1 MLTDEVRLSAA
12 GAASHESQMVAGF
25 RRYWQQL
32 LADDRS
38 SPSLP
43 WTEGCQLPF
52 VSMLEKSILDCGV
65 SQPRL
70 LEVGAGSATVSRLL
84 ARKLRGTFYALDIL
98 PEAVAVAGKA
108 FDPKQ
113 VATMQLLVADI
124 HNAPFPN
131 CAFDIVF
138 SQGLIEHFT
147 DPEGV
152 FLAQAQLVK
161 KGGQLVINVPQ
172 TYNLFTLYK
181 HWRMRRGNW
190 PPGWEREYSPRD
202 LIALGQRLG
211 FVACAV
217 DGYGSFAGQVTT
229 RLFRSILSPTALAS
243 LSQFFD
249 RADRWLGGELR
260 SWLSPQLVVCFRKS
274 LSSCNQ
280 DKV

>member
-1 MLTDEVRLSAA
+1 MLTDEVRLSAS
-12 GAASHESQMVAGF
+12 GAAPRESQMVAGF
-25 RRYWQQL
+25 RRYWQHL

-38 SPSLP
+38 SESLS
-43 WTEGCQLPF
+43 WTEGGQLPF
-52 VSMLEKSILDCGV
+52 VSMLEKSILDCGL

-84 ARKLRGTFYALDIL
+84 AQQLRGTFYALDIL

-108 FDPKQ
+108 LDNAQ
-113 VATMQLLVADI
+113 VSAVQLLVADV

-152 FLAQAQLVK
+152 FVSQAQLVK
-161 KGGQLVINVPQ
+161 MGGQLVINVPQ
-172 TYNLFTLYK
+172 KYNLFTLYK

-190 PPGWEREYSPRD
+190 PPGWEREYSPRE

-229 RLFRSILSPTALAS
+229 LLLRSSLSPKALAS

-249 RADRWLGGELR
+249 RADRWLGGKLR
-260 SWLSPQLVVCFRKS
+260 SWLCPQLVVCFRKS
-274 LSSCNQ
+274 LSAGSKH
-280 DKV
+280 KV

>member
-1 MLTDEVRLSAA
+1 MLTDEIRLSVA
-12 GAASHESQMVAGF
+12 GAAPHESQMVAGF
-25 RRYWQQL
+25 RRYWQHL
-32 LADDRS
+32 LANDRS

-52 VSMLEKSILDCGV
+52 VSMLEKSIRDCGL
-65 SQPRL
+65 SEPRL

-98 PEAVAVAGKA
+98 PEAVAVAGRA
-108 FDPKQ
+108 LDNAP
-113 VATMQLLVADI
+113 VSAVQLLVADI
-124 HNAPFPN
+124 HEAPFPN
-131 CAFDIVF
+131 CVFDIVF

-152 FLAQAQLVK
+152 FLSQAQLVK
-161 KGGQLVINVPQ
+161 VSGQLVINVPQ
-172 TYNLFTLYK
+172 KYNLFTLYK
-181 HWRMRRGNW
+181 HWRMHRGNW
-190 PPGWEREYSPRD
+190 PPGWEREYSPRE

-229 RLFRSILSPTALAS
+229 RLLRSILPPTALSS

-249 RADRWLGGELR
+249 RADRWLGGKLR
-260 SWLSPQLVVCFRKS
+260 PWLCPQLVVCFRKS
-274 LSSCNQ
+274 FSSCNEA
-280 DKV
+280 KV